1 LGVSYLSQY
10 QPTLQGLKPYHLTP
24 KPSNRP
30 ASFFPFSYVG
40 QVAKIMPSFSRSARV
55 NFGAFPTTRSALA
68 NKNMHNF
75 RDETAHE
82 PFTTVARH
90 VFLSAQDALDALKSH
105 PLLMINMLLVH
116 KE

>member
-1 LGVSYLSQY
+1 LGISYFSQY
-10 QPTLQGLKPYHLTP
+10 HPTLQGPSPEAHTLKPLLHLFLP
-24 KPSNRP
+24 FPYVL
-30 ASFFPFSYVG
+30 ASG
-40 QVAKIMPSFSRSARV
+40 QNHAQFSRSARV